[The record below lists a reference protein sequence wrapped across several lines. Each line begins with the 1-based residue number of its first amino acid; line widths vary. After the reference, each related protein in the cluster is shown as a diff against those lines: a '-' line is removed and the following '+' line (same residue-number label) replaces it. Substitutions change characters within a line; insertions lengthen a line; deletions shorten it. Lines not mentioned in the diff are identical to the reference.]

1 MQLDIKVNKKELITY
16 DHLESSEEKYSSV
29 SNKKFR
35 LFERLIES
43 RLKFNIT
50 KKLIYS
56 LSIFGFIFIFGFLLF
71 FISQSKKNNST
82 ITEKL
87 FVLEKEF

>member
-1 MQLDIKVNKKELITY
+1 MQLDIKVNKKELINY
-16 DHLESSEEKYSSV
+16 VHLKKSEEKYSSV

-50 KKLIYS
+50 KKLIYP

-71 FISQSKKNNST
+71 FISQSRK
-82 ITEKL
+82 II
-87 FVLEKEF
+87 